1 MTSWGYGNPTKKQSC
16 LVLPDSLAN
25 PIFWFLHPFTN
36 HGTIMVTQIMN
47 KHA

>member
-1 MTSWGYGNPTKKQSC
+1 MTSWGCGNPTKNQSC
-16 LVLPDSLAN
+16 LVLPDPLAN
-25 PIFWFLHPFTN
+25 PIFRFLHLFTN